1 MKMLGCERPYVA
13 QTLCLKVV
21 LLMSGNIMKDEEN
34 SKEWKSLRPKLL
46 PIKKMEVVIIRWVW
60 VRN

>member
-1 MKMLGCERPYVA
+1 VA